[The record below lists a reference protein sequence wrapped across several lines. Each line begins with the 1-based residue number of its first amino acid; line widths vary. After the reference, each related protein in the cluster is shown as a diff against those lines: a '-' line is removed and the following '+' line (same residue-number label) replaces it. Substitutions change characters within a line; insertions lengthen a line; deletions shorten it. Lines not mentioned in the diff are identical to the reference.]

1 MKKIWWLIGLVV
13 LFLITLTMRE
23 SYKNYEEALKDV
35 GQTAGY
41 TSLTPKCPEGS
52 TLNAEKTMCKF
63 TDTTKTDVVPT
74 CSSDTLEFVGG
85 TCRPKAQVE
94 GTTSGTTAALPLETS
109 GTSGTTMTTAPKATT
124 TGTSTGGSSTSSL
137 GPNSG
142 GGSRRG
148 QIFGPTFNGVGDGHG
163 KVRPV
168 DSTKTNSYPEL
179 LGGGDSKPST
189 RIDGAGIVDPSK
201 NWQLA
206 NNGSLPNCTSL
217 GCDENSRYFP
227 YSRQPGDMELIPD
240 PYRVSQQFSSASY
253 SFKTEPTPFLTDFS
267 AFLR

>member
-1 MKKIWWLIGLVV
+1 MKIWWLIGLVI
-13 LFLITLTMRE
+13 LLLITLTMRE

-35 GQTAGY
+35 GQTTGY
-41 TSLTPKCPEGS
+41 TSLEPKCPEGS
-52 TLNAEKTMCKF
+52 SLNAGKTMCTF
-63 TDTTKTDVVPT
+63 PGTSRADVVPT
-74 CSSDTLEFVGG
+74 CEKDTLEFVNGV
-85 TCRPKAQVE
+85 CRPKTQVQ
-94 GTTSGTTAALPLETS
+94 GTTSGTTAALPLDTS
-109 GTSGTTMTTAPKATT
+109 APKATT

-142 GGSRRG
+142 GGRRG
-148 QIFGPTFNGVGDGHG
+148 QVFGPTFNGIGNNGN
-163 KVRPV
+163 VRPM
-168 DSTKTNSYPEL
+168 DSSKTNQYPQL
-179 LGGGDSKPST
+179 LGGGDSRPST

-206 NNGSLPNCTSL
+206 NDGSLPNCTSL
-217 GCDENSRYFP
+217 GCDENSKYFP
-227 YSRQPGDMELIPD
+227 HSRQPGDMELIPD